1 MAFTLVFGAVAAL
14 IALLLFNSGML
25 ASAKTRLQN
34 AADAGAYSA
43 ALLQA
48 RDHNFAAYTNRSM
61 GANQVAVVQLVS
73 LKSYPEDAA
82 DTQQRMSELLLDFK
96 ASAFP
101 TREPA
106 WDLGKR
112 LPIQSLNST
121 FVAIAP
127 VTITG
132 LDRLI
137 KAHETAQ
144 QAHHA
149 VTILDMALVADEV
162 VTQNDPRAEMTN
174 GDFRLDG
181 INVQTVTWGNTTS
194 RYHANDSSP
203 QAERLLPNHVRSRTT
218 FSFVHAGASQLSE
231 DKKRWLAL
239 DATTGSGAW
248 SCTVGRQRQQRHP
261 WHGRTQ
267 RADRT
272 GIGRGRQGSKAGI
285 EPWDAVAASGID
297 VGRINVDVV
306 PDDRLR

>member
-1 MAFTLVFGAVAAL
+1 
-14 IALLLFNSGML
+14 
-25 ASAKTRLQN
+25 
-34 AADAGAYSA
+34 
-43 ALLQA
+43 
-48 RDHNFAAYTNRSM
+48 
-61 GANQVAVVQLVS
+61 
-73 LKSYPEDAA
+73 
-82 DTQQRMSELLLDFK
+82 MSELLLDFK

-106 WDLGKR
+106 WDLGKG
-112 LPIQSLNST
+112 LPVQSLNST
-121 FVAIAP
+121 FAAIAP

-149 VTILDMALVADEV
+149 ATILDMALVADEV

-181 INVQTVTWGNTTS
+181 INVQAVTWGNSTS
-194 RYHANDSSP
+194 RYRANDSSP

-239 DATTGSGAW
+239 DVTTGSGAW

-261 WHGRTQ
+261 
-267 RADRT
+267 
-272 GIGRGRQGSKAGI
+272 
-285 EPWDAVAASGID
+285 
-297 VGRINVDVV
+297 
-306 PDDRLR
+306 